1 MAADNHTILFHK
13 ADIIAS
19 CLALKECPENLPS
32 PEIVFVG
39 RSNVGKSTLIN
50 FIGGRKN
57 LARTSNTPGKTRRMH
72 YYQLESK
79 NFPTLIFVDLPGYG
93 YAKVSKTEQQHWQKQ
108 LETYLSKREGIVK
121 VIHLIDGR
129 HEIQQNDRQMAE
141 WLTHYN
147 LPIQLAFT
155 KWDKV
160 KPSDRT
166 KRLKEIAS
174 SVDCENTQELL
185 QMVWFSDLKD
195 NTRQKFLDDIETWL
209 VSENE

>member
-1 MAADNHTILFHK
+1 MTAHLAERAPIDVLRALDIDYVATNPASSCRGLHESINNYAMNKKPELLTATHEEIATAMAH
-13 ADIIAS
+13 
-19 CLALKECPENLPS
+19 
-32 PEIVFVG
+32 
-39 RSNVGKSTLIN
+39 
-50 FIGGRKN
+50 
-57 LARTSNTPGKTRRMH
+57 
-72 YYQLESK
+72 
-79 NFPTLIFVDLPGYG
+79 G

-166 KRLKEIAS
+166 KRLKEISAS
-174 SVDCENTQELL
+174 VECENTQELL

-195 NTRQKFLDDIETWL
+195 NTRQKFLDDIASWL
-209 VSENE
+209 LSGDEE